1 MSVNALENLELA
13 KQELINYGFGKQES
27 ERLSLYFENINDKDY
42 VKAIRD
48 NNSFLQQL
56 GFSKDEVISLVKN
69 IYGFYDLDK
78 EYIQGKIDEITSL
91 GVTKEEAI
99 NLCKTTR
106 IFGTVGSTKEHMKK
120 VISLGFSKDDSLNM
134 LKNDY
139 EMYLSLGVS
148 INDWNDLFRKLS
160 LLGFDKNELL
170 EMIKKHEINYLDI
183 FEYSNVLNN
192 VEFAQTTINK
202 LLSSGKTKAEALN
215 ECNKIYRSLKQEEY
229 QRNFDESQ
237 LPDKGMSR

>member
-1 MSVNALENLELA
+1 M
-13 KQELINYGFGKQES
+13 
-27 ERLSLYFENINDKDY
+27 
-42 VKAIRD
+42 
-48 NNSFLQQL
+48 
-56 GFSKDEVISLVKN
+56 
-69 IYGFYDLDK
+69 
-78 EYIQGKIDEITSL
+78 

-99 NLCKTTR
+99 NLCKTRR
-106 IFGTVGSTKEHMKK
+106 IFGTVGSTKKHMED
-120 VISLGFSKDDSLNM
+120 VMSLGYNKAESLSM

-139 EMYLSLGVS
+139 EMYLGLGVS
-148 INDWNDLFRKLS
+148 IKDWNDLFRKLS

-192 VEFAQTTINK
+192 MEFAQTTINK

-229 QRNFDESQ
+229 QKKYDESR